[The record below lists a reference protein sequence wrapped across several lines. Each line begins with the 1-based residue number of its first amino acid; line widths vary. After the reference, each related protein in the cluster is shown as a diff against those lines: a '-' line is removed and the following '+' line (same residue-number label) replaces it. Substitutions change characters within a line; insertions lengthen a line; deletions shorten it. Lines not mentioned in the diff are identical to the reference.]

1 MKPNENV
8 FAAPLYLSPRD
19 MAAIFLDVE
28 KVFDIHIDEL
38 VELMPEFT
46 YNNLLCAVEK
56 KVT

>member
-1 MKPNENV
+1 
-8 FAAPLYLSPRD
+8 

-28 KVFDIHIDEL
+28 KVFEKDIDEL